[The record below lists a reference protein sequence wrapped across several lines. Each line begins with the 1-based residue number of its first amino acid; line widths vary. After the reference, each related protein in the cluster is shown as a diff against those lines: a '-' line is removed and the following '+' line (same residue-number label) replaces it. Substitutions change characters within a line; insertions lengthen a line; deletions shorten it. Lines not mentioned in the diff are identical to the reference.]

1 MGTGQAYAGYGQ
13 VRLISPYEIHTLT
26 DLRIEQNLNE
36 HGQLLVRGI
45 IPDNKQ
51 DTYIQLPVSHQT
63 IAVQEVDDQGE
74 PGRVL
79 FQGLVQEVSISAIQ
93 GVYYLELSA
102 VTYSM
107 LMDLEPRSRSFSGE
121 EGTYRDIVDTVLAA
135 YDGAD
140 KLDNILN
147 NQRPAG
153 MVLQYKETDWAFIR
167 RIASQFGA
175 AVFPEVT
182 AASPKLF
189 LGIPEGR
196 YWELALQPYVLHRD
210 LAREEE
216 IRKQTIHQEGEIDE
230 QIYTVE
236 TEQLYKLGDKIQFL
250 EKELTVVGFT
260 GQFKAGRLVYEYQF
274 TPSEKNLQK
283 PLYNSPLIGSSLD
296 GTVVEVKGSKIQV
309 HLTIDGEREVRHWL
323 AYETPYTAEGHGGGW
338 YSMPESGDAVR
349 VYFPSVREESAIVT
363 SSFRKAPLPNR
374 ASDPATK
381 VWATPFGKE
390 MRFQRSDITLSARQ
404 EKIFLKIDDKS
415 GLTFQSEHDLILK
428 SHADILASVSSLR
441 VNAGEGIYV
450 HCQSSSMIL
459 DGETDIKAGSL
470 QVEGLKKSPVYIEDL
485 PPVPE
490 VPFVDEVASEA
501 GNTGKASGPV
511 GILGMAQLGLQ
522 VAGMFPMVG
531 AAATGARAGL
541 GVAQISSIAMSV
553 ASSLPFV
560 GGAIRAANLGRSLA
574 VSYDPF
580 QEQIDTMQRLGF
592 DLAGATYAW
601 RVYSAARGMKS
612 EMTAEEFAKRL
623 KIELDKADEEAVWRL
638 EKAVEFYNSKRKG
651 DEGEFASYYTAVI
664 SGLGV
669 YHGAENIGNMDYWLN
684 QNPSLGR
691 KDEISRILM
700 TAGTPEAQFGILF
713 VFEPI
718 YEQHTNELAGG
729 YGMGAA
735 SPRPRPLPPG
745 IKSPSRVKDL
755 LQGTKMKV
763 NKPNESKKPFFPEID
778 WEKTIDKLKKSKE
791 QFKEKLDNVNFNTG
805 QNGLAFE
812 GVPSG
817 VGKGNKSQNNPFDL
831 SKIFSNYVK
840 YVSSQGNS
848 GGQGNKPKPVNPPAK
863 ENGKP
868 NWGSKPEGMTQ
879 KDYVAHN
886 GNSYSKNLR
895 TEEYNRYNDRNK
907 IKVGDNNNSY
917 HILKELTNWMQ
928 EQGMV
933 KITGTKRNTWRSKD
947 GHFWQWDA
955 EGGKLEK
962 WDRNKKQHLGEF
974 DPVNG
979 KQTKPPKQGRQWDR

>member
-250 EKELTVVGFT
+250 EKEFTVVGFT

-296 GTVVEVKGSKIQV
+296 GTVVEVKGSEIQV
-309 HLTIDGEREVRHWL
+309 HLTLDGEREVRHWL
-323 AYETPYTAEGHGGGW
+323 AYETPYAAEGHGGGW

-363 SSFRKAPLPNR
+363 SSFRRAPLPNR

-390 MRFQRSDITLSARQ
+390 MRFQRSDITVSARQ
-404 EKIFLKIDDKS
+404 ERVFLKIDDKS

-450 HCQSSSMIL
+450 HCKSSSMIL

-501 GNTGKASGPV
+501 GNTDKASGPV

-522 VAGMFPMVG
+522 VAGMFPRVG

-574 VSYDPF
+574 ASHNPF
-580 QEQIDTMQRLGF
+580 QEQIDAMQRLGF
-592 DLAGATYAW
+592 ELAGAGLMGKMFM
-601 RVYSAARGMKS
+601 AARGVKS
-612 EMTAEEFAKRL
+612 DMTAEEFVERL
-623 KIELDKADEEAVWRL
+623 KREMNVSVSLRGDEEIPEWWFEPAKKDPIDKLVDKLIYWVTGEEPEEKTQL
-638 EKAVEFYNSKRKG
+638 EQVLS
-651 DEGEFASYYTAVI
+651 
-664 SGLGV
+664 
-669 YHGAENIGNMDYWLN
+669 
-684 QNPSLGR
+684 
-691 KDEISRILM
+691 
-700 TAGTPEAQFGILF
+700 AQFATMSLEQQIFATEMSNDFYAIGRGTASVDRVEE
-713 VFEPI
+713 VFTPGFTPNKPKNNRNPKSPMFGKDW
-718 YEQHTNELAGG
+718 YEDFKIKYGKNNVEWVTNEEGKYKSVNPKNPIFG
-729 YGMGAA
+729 NEWYDYFRGKYGDKNV
-735 SPRPRPLPPG
+735 
-745 IKSPSRVKDL
+745 IWENDK
-755 LQGTKMKV
+755 
-763 NKPNESKKPFFPEID
+763 NKPNNRFLNSPPLIQVQYGESDLSALAKNYRIENKAFDLRNLVVAEVEID
-778 WEKTIDKLKKSKE
+778 GVRTLKIVESTSRPVIKKDGTIEFKKVHSEKVLVEEKKAAELNGKTYKVYRVYTEREPCILGGHNCKELLAEEFPDAEVTYSVEYGDKASR
-791 QFKEKLDNVNFNTG
+791 DR
-805 QNGLAFE
+805 
-812 GVPSG
+812 
-817 VGKGNKSQNNPFDL
+817 GNAEL
-831 SKIFSNYVK
+831 
-840 YVSSQGNS
+840 
-848 GGQGNKPKPVNPPAK
+848 AK
-863 ENGKP
+863 EI
-868 NWGSKPEGMTQ
+868 E
-879 KDYVAHN
+879 
-886 GNSYSKNLR
+886 
-895 TEEYNRYNDRNK
+895 K
-907 IKVGDNNNSY
+907 IK
-917 HILKELTNWMQ
+917 E
-928 EQGMV
+928 
-933 KITGTKRNTWRSKD
+933 
-947 GHFWQWDA
+947 
-955 EGGKLEK
+955 
-962 WDRNKKQHLGEF
+962 
-974 DPVNG
+974 
-979 KQTKPPKQGRQWDR
+979 